1 MEEQQMF
8 EFLFSKKV
16 KTLSFFDWA
25 QRVSVSLEE
34 AKKEVHNS
42 TLEDTDANYL
52 NHFRVSARNL
62 SAVAG
67 SIRLNVD
74 MGGIYTNIYGVYSIE
89 KLYVLEFTADLRV
102 AGLPLAQSYT
112 NVSVSRHVAGIVS
125 LRYQHLLSK
134 LTSQIN
140 RLDSEMWSA
149 RSGEKF
155 LKSMIEKTSKS
166 VKGLQELPA
175 GQDNAYWGEE
185 QTQLI
190 NIPKTQLINIPKQK
204 APAKKKKKAK
214 PAAKAISKK

>member
-140 RLDSEMWSA
+140 RLGSEMWSA

-175 GQDNAYWGEE
+175 GQDSAYWGEE

-190 NIPKTQLINIPKQK
+190 NIPKPK